1 MSASLSA
8 FDVRFPEQGSRI
20 GSLALV
26 VLAHVGLFYA
36 LSSGLKQFPAM
47 QVPPKEVVATFIT
60 PEPAPVPA
68 QPQPKPKPEPAKPKA
83 QQPKPAPA
91 VPRPVPREIPV
102 QTVEQ
107 TAPSP
112 TAITAPQPAPAP
124 ATPAAPAPAAP
135 PQPKTVTT
143 GIEYIQPPKPDYPPA
158 SRRSGEE
165 GKTML
170 RVLVNERGRPERV
183 EVQKS
188 SGYPRLDEAA
198 RQAASRSL
206 FKPFMEDGKA
216 VAAYV
221 IVPINFQLD

>member
-1 MSASLSA
+1 
-8 FDVRFPEQGSRI
+8 
-20 GSLALV
+20 
-26 VLAHVGLFYA
+26 
-36 LSSGLKQFPAM
+36 
-47 QVPPKEVVATFIT
+47 
-60 PEPAPVPA
+60 
-68 QPQPKPKPEPAKPKA
+68 
-83 QQPKPAPA
+83 
-91 VPRPVPREIPV
+91 
-102 QTVEQ
+102 VEQ
-107 TAPSP
+107 TVPSP
-112 TAITAPQPAPAP
+112 TAITAPQPAPAPAEPPAPAASAPAP